1 VGTLDTPIEVLL
13 VEDNPGDVELVE
25 RAVRNSDFHLNMTVA
40 MDGEEAMTV
49 LRQEGDHADSPRPDL
64 VLLDLNLPKKD
75 GRQVLSDIRSDPEL
89 KNLLD
94 LNLPKKDGRQVLSD
108 IRSDP
113 ELKNLLVVVLT
124 SSPTQEDLLKAY
136 DLHSNGYVS
145 KPVDSKAFDSV
156 VKDVLNYWFNVSRL
170 PRNN

>member
-1 VGTLDTPIEVLL
+1 MGTLDTPIEVLL

-25 RAVRNSDFHLNMTVA
+25 RAVRNSNFHLNMTVA
-40 MDGEEAMTV
+40 MDGEEAMAV

-64 VLLDLNLPKKD
+64 V
-75 GRQVLSDIRSDPEL
+75 
-89 KNLLD
+89 LLD

>member
-1 VGTLDTPIEVLL
+1 MGTLDTPIEVLL

-25 RAVRNSDFHLNMTVA
+25 RAVRTSDFHLNMTVA
-40 MDGEEAMTV
+40 MDGEEAMAV

-75 GRQVLSDIRSDPEL
+75 GRQVLSDIRSDPAL
-89 KNLLD
+89 
-94 LNLPKKDGRQVLSD
+94 Q
-108 IRSDP
+108 
-113 ELKNLLVVVLT
+113 NLLVVVLT

-145 KPVDSKAFDSV
+145 KPVDSRAFDSV

-170 PRNN
+170 LRNN

>member
-1 VGTLDTPIEVLL
+1 MGTLDTPIEVLL

-25 RAVRNSDFHLNMTVA
+25 RAVRNSDFHLNMTIA
-40 MDGEEAMTV
+40 MDGEEAMAV

-75 GRQVLSDIRSDPEL
+75 GRQVLSDIRSDP
-89 KNLLD
+89 
-94 LNLPKKDGRQVLSD
+94 V
-108 IRSDP
+108 
-113 ELKNLLVVVLT
+113 LKNLLVVVLT

-145 KPVDSKAFDSV
+145 KPVDSRAFDSV

>member
-89 KNLLD
+89 KNLL
-94 LNLPKKDGRQVLSD
+94 
-108 IRSDP
+108 
-113 ELKNLLVVVLT
+113 VVVLT

>member
-1 VGTLDTPIEVLL
+1 MGTIDTPIEVLL

-40 MDGEEAMTV
+40 MDGEEAMDV
-49 LRQEGDHADSPRPDL
+49 LRQQGDHADSPRPDL

-75 GRQVLSDIRSDPEL
+75 GRQVLSDIRSDPAL
-89 KNLLD
+89 
-94 LNLPKKDGRQVLSD
+94 Q
-108 IRSDP
+108 
-113 ELKNLLVVVLT
+113 NLLVVVLT

>member
-1 VGTLDTPIEVLL
+1 MGTLDAPIEVLL

-25 RAVRNSDFHLNMTVA
+25 RAVRTSDFHLNMTVA
-40 MDGEEAMTV
+40 MDGEEAMSV
-49 LRQEGDHADSPRPDL
+49 LRQEGDHANSPRPDL

-75 GRQVLSDIRSDPEL
+75 GRQVLSDIRSDPAL
-89 KNLLD
+89 
-94 LNLPKKDGRQVLSD
+94 Q
-108 IRSDP
+108 
-113 ELKNLLVVVLT
+113 NLLVVVLT

-145 KPVDSKAFDSV
+145 KPVDSRAFDSV

>member
-1 VGTLDTPIEVLL
+1 MGTLDTPIEVLL

-25 RAVRNSDFHLNMTVA
+25 RAVRNSDFHLNMTIA
-40 MDGEEAMTV
+40 MDGEEAMSV

-75 GRQVLSDIRSDPEL
+75 GRQVLSDIRSDP
-89 KNLLD
+89 
-94 LNLPKKDGRQVLSD
+94 V
-108 IRSDP
+108 
-113 ELKNLLVVVLT
+113 LKNLLVVVLT

-145 KPVDSKAFDSV
+145 KPVDSRAFDSV

>member
-1 VGTLDTPIEVLL
+1 MGTLDTPIEVLL

-40 MDGEEAMTV
+40 MDGEEAMAV

-89 KNLLD
+89 
-94 LNLPKKDGRQVLSD
+94 
-108 IRSDP
+108 
-113 ELKNLLVVVLT
+113 ENLLVVVLT

>member
-1 VGTLDTPIEVLL
+1 MGTLDTPIEVLL

-49 LRQEGDHADSPRPDL
+49 LRQEGDYADSPRPDL
-64 VLLDLNLPKKD
+64 V
-75 GRQVLSDIRSDPEL
+75 
-89 KNLLD
+89 LLD

>member
-1 VGTLDTPIEVLL
+1 MGTLDTPIEVLL

-25 RAVRNSDFHLNMTVA
+25 RAVRNSNFHLNMTVA
-40 MDGEEAMTV
+40 MDGEEAMAV

-89 KNLLD
+89 KNLL
-94 LNLPKKDGRQVLSD
+94 
-108 IRSDP
+108 
-113 ELKNLLVVVLT
+113 VVVLT

-136 DLHSNGYVS
+136 NLHSNGYVS

>member
-1 VGTLDTPIEVLL
+1 MGTLDTPIEVLL

-40 MDGEEAMTV
+40 MDGEEAMSV

-64 VLLDLNLPKKD
+64 V
-75 GRQVLSDIRSDPEL
+75 
-89 KNLLD
+89 LLD

>member
-89 KNLLD
+89 
-94 LNLPKKDGRQVLSD
+94 
-108 IRSDP
+108 
-113 ELKNLLVVVLT
+113 ENLLVVVLT

>member
-1 VGTLDTPIEVLL
+1 MGTLDAPIEVLL

-25 RAVRNSDFHLNMTVA
+25 RAVRNSDFHLNMTIA
-40 MDGEEAMTV
+40 MDGEEAMSV

-64 VLLDLNLPKKD
+64 V
-75 GRQVLSDIRSDPEL
+75 
-89 KNLLD
+89 LLD

-145 KPVDSKAFDSV
+145 KPVDSRAFDSV

>member
-1 VGTLDTPIEVLL
+1 MGTLDAPIEVLL

-25 RAVRNSDFHLNMTVA
+25 RAVRNSDFHLNMTIA
-40 MDGEEAMTV
+40 MDGEEAMSV
-49 LRQEGDHADSPRPDL
+49 LRQEGDHAGSPRPDL

-75 GRQVLSDIRSDPEL
+75 GRQVLSDIRSDP
-89 KNLLD
+89 
-94 LNLPKKDGRQVLSD
+94 V
-108 IRSDP
+108 
-113 ELKNLLVVVLT
+113 LKNLLVVVLT

-145 KPVDSKAFDSV
+145 KPVDSRAFDSV

>member
-1 VGTLDTPIEVLL
+1 MGTLDTPIEVLL

-25 RAVRNSDFHLNMTVA
+25 RAVRNSNFHLNMTVA
-40 MDGEEAMTV
+40 MDGEEAMAV
-49 LRQEGDHADSPRPDL
+49 LRQEGGHADSPRPDL
-64 VLLDLNLPKKD
+64 V
-75 GRQVLSDIRSDPEL
+75 
-89 KNLLD
+89 LLD

>member
-1 VGTLDTPIEVLL
+1 
-13 VEDNPGDVELVE
+13 
-25 RAVRNSDFHLNMTVA
+25 MTVA
-40 MDGEEAMTV
+40 MDGEEAMSV

-75 GRQVLSDIRSDPEL
+75 GRQVLSDIRSDP
-89 KNLLD
+89 
-94 LNLPKKDGRQVLSD
+94 V
-108 IRSDP
+108 
-113 ELKNLLVVVLT
+113 LKNLLVVVLT

-145 KPVDSKAFDSV
+145 KPVDSRAFDSV

>member
-1 VGTLDTPIEVLL
+1 MGTLDTPIEVLL

-89 KNLLD
+89 KNLL
-94 LNLPKKDGRQVLSD
+94 
-108 IRSDP
+108 
-113 ELKNLLVVVLT
+113 VVVLT

>member
-1 VGTLDTPIEVLL
+1 MGTLDTPIEVLL

-25 RAVRNSDFHLNMTVA
+25 RAVRTSDFHLNMTVA
-40 MDGEEAMTV
+40 MDGEEAMAV

-89 KNLLD
+89 
-94 LNLPKKDGRQVLSD
+94 Q
-108 IRSDP
+108 
-113 ELKNLLVVVLT
+113 NLLVVVLT

-145 KPVDSKAFDSV
+145 KPVDSRAFDSV